1 MTFAG
6 WAGHGWKPP
15 EDCPNG
21 PHRGPEGP
29 NEDLGQCPICLAPSH
44 SMRTEGEEYGGPIAD
59 CSLERR
65 HEGRCKPGGEGH
77 PPPAV
82 VRGYWPDETTEEQ
95 A

>member
-6 WAGHGWKPP
+6 WAGHGWKPA

-21 PHRGPEGP
+21 PHRGPQGP
-29 NEDLGQCPICLAPSH
+29 NEDLAQCPICLEPSH
-44 SMRTEGEEYGGPIAD
+44 GMRPEGEEYGGHRDD
-59 CSLERR
+59 CSLPRR
-65 HEGRCKPGGEGH
+65 HEGYCQPGGDGH